1 MPLNPTS
8 DDHTA
13 MNRFGQLLTPSRVQ
27 CRNVVGSKR
36 RAFEMLSELVSKDE
50 PALNQTEVF
59 TSLIERER
67 LGCTGLGHGVAIPH
81 GRLKGLKHA
90 VCAFMKLNQGVDYD
104 AADKKAVDMLCAL
117 LVPEQSTSE
126 HLEILATLA
135 EMFSDP
141 AFCARLHAAKSG
153 EEVYQLLV
161 SWQPTE
167 QERAAGP
174 AT

>member
-1 MPLNPTS
+1 
-8 DDHTA
+8 
-13 MNRFGQLLTPSRVQ
+13 MNQFEALWTPVRLS
-27 CRNVVGSKR
+27 CRNIVGSQK

-50 PALNQTEVF
+50 PQLNQAEVF

-90 VCAFMKLNQGVDYD
+90 VCAFMKLSQGVDYD
-104 AADKKAVDMLCAL
+104 AADKKAVDMICAL
-117 LVPEQSTSE
+117 LVPEQSTNE

-141 AFCARLHAAKSG
+141 AFCARLHAAKNG

-161 SWQPTE
+161 SWQPADR
-167 QERAAGP
+167 ERAAGP
-174 AT
+174 SA

>member
-1 MPLNPTS
+1 
-8 DDHTA
+8 
-13 MNRFGQLLTPSRVQ
+13 MNRFGELLSPTRVV
-27 CRNVVGSKR
+27 CRNIVGSKKR
-36 RAFEMLSELVSKDE
+36 VLEMLSELVSKGE
-50 PALNQTEVF
+50 PELNQTEVF

-81 GRLKGLKHA
+81 GRLKGLNHA

-104 AADKKAVDMLCAL
+104 TADKKAVDMICAL

-141 AFCARLHAAKSG
+141 AFCARLHAAKTG
-153 EEVYQLLV
+153 DELYQLLV
-161 SWQPTE
+161 SWQPADK
-167 QERAAGP
+167 ERAAGP
-174 AT
+174 AA